1 MAETHLRTTLRADAH
16 RCGAGADVVS
26 PTPSPSAPS
35 VVTPS
40 HCLPHL
46 TVGVGGTVPLRC
58 PPPPSR
64 PRAPTPYPPC
74 EQLLAAV
81 VVSLAGLVVALDTGA
96 HASSSSVFV
105 VPGKRS
111 VSGIPYGPPN
121 VSPARR

>member
-1 MAETHLRTTLRADAH
+1 MLVDVGRVLTL
-16 RCGAGADVVS
+16 S
-26 PTPSPSAPS
+26 PPLPLPRPPASLP
-35 VVTPS
+35 
-40 HCLPHL
+40 LPHL

-58 PPPPSR
+58 PPPPNR